1 MKPEEFAE
9 KYLPLFQA
17 VNAPDP
23 ACVYK
28 AHVNEDE
35 PPRPPDG
42 YVLVPNVPNAWN
54 TYADGY
60 RAVADWIVESL
71 PDSGIS
77 NDISV
82 YPIAFCYRHYLGVAA
97 ESADSHWRRPVRS
110 GARYTKWSRPESSPG
125 RCDAY
130 PLQDMGHEQAHQDYQ
145 CLSLVIDQFS
155 QFDHR
160 SEAFRY
166 PVDKQGARFLAGLE
180 CINIRRLKDALVEVA
195 PTLDAI
201 STQIEIYLDFKNLAG

>member
-1 MKPEEFAE
+1 VKPEEFAE
-9 KYLPLFQA
+9 NYLPLFQA

-23 ACVYK
+23 ASVYN
-28 AHVNEDE
+28 ARVNDDE

-42 YVLVPNVPNAWN
+42 FRVPNVPNVWN

-82 YPIAFCYRHYLGVAA
+82 YPIAFCYRHYLELRLKALIVTGGVLFDQELATPNGHDMKA
-97 ESADSHWRRPVRS
+97 LR
-110 GARYTKWSRPESSPG
+110 
-125 RCDAY
+125 DAVTPTLY
-130 PLQDMGHEQAHQDYQ
+130 KIWPNEQAHQDYQ

-180 CINIRRLKDALVEVA
+180 CINIRRLKDALDVVA

-201 STQIEIYLDFKNLAG
+201 STEIEMYLDFKDRPG